1 MLGTEAVGLRR
12 GRPTSALATWA
23 LTVHLWARSVA
34 AGAVVV
40 AMVALYLHVLYG
52 HLWRLAAPGVA
63 LVAAAVAAA
72 SARAAWSGFPTVWR
86 RRVEASTL
94 LAAGSA
100 ALWLAGGVLR
110 HHTMVDWVSG
120 PAAALAVV
128 AAGLPAYALG
138 SRRHR
143 DLGQSPLLFWHLSV
157 QAVMAGSAALYLL
170 TPALNTHEGGR
181 ELLAKAFV
189 TAGTVHLLM
198 VLTGHTGRPDSA
210 YSSRV
215 TRLMTGGRTGRVF
228 WVGAI
233 GGCLSTVALGLAG
246 WDGKGE
252 AATWIAALVAQA
264 ALLAYSYAF
273 VSVGQDLASRWR
285 C

>member
-1 MLGTEAVGLRR
+1 M
-12 GRPTSALATWA
+12 

-40 AMVALYLHVLYG
+40 AMVALYLDVLYG

-72 SARAAWSGFPTVWR
+72 SARSAWSGFPAVWR
-86 RRVEASTL
+86 RRVGATL
-94 LAAGSA
+94 MLAAGAA
-100 ALWLAGGVLR
+100 ALWLTGGVLR
-110 HHTMVDWVSG
+110 HHSMVDWISG
-120 PAAALAVV
+120 PAAALALV

-138 SRRHR
+138 SRPDR

-157 QAVMAGSAALYLL
+157 QAVLAGSAALYLL

-189 TAGTVHLLM
+189 TAAVVHLLM
-198 VLTGHTGRPDSA
+198 VLTGHTGRPHSTLA
-210 YSSRV
+210 GRV
-215 TRLMTGGRTGRVF
+215 TTLMTGGRTGRVF
-228 WVGAI
+228 WIGAI
-233 GGCLSTVALGLAG
+233 GGSLGTVVLGLAG

-252 AATWIAALVAQA
+252 TATWVAALVAQA
-264 ALLAYSYAF
+264 ALLAYSSVF
-273 VSVGQDLASRWR
+273 VSVGRNLSGRQAS
-285 C
+285 